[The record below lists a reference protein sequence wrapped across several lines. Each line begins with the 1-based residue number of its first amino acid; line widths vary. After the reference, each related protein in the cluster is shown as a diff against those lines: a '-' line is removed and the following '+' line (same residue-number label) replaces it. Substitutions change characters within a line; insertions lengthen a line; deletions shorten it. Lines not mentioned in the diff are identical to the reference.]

1 MLGLLGMCLPARG
14 TTLTYVGVQT
24 IPTGAVVGGVEI
36 GGLSGISYNPYTDR
50 FVAITDDSS
59 TDGASRMWTLDL
71 AYTGAAFSSVT
82 AVSSIGLKKP
92 DGSTL
97 PLSDTEGIAGNLDGS
112 FYVSHEGLAAGV
124 DATYSIPPW
133 IARFNGATGNKEA
146 DVALPVKFL
155 PRNSSGNQVPPDDGT
170 QTSGVRSN
178 LSLECLGITPS
189 KKVLFTSN
197 EAALKQD
204 YNGTY
209 DGGTNQAQNSLT
221 RIVRF
226 TGAPGNPVAAE
237 EKVYQA
243 DQGTLY
249 IIVRRFNTV
258 PEILPVDDSGRMLVM
273 ERGLT
278 QNNTNTGSY
287 RIRIYEVNFNQTGT
301 TNVASVNSLIGAS
314 YTTLSKTLRWQSSS
328 NMDNVESMCFGRDV
342 NGFRTLVLAS
352 DNNFNGAQT
361 TQFHVLMTD
370 IPAVTRR
377 TLATAV
383 TGSGNV
389 AAAPSVAWYPDGS
402 EVSLTATPATSHT
415 FANWNGSMAG
425 SSNPVG
431 LTMDADKSVT
441 ANFQKI
447 PVTNVAYWRGGEND
461 FPQATQGSRFTTDIA
476 GSYNLQPRNSPQST
490 LGYNEFGP
498 YYAYAA
504 DYSAGVNATRAP
516 GSTVNFSFDP
526 GAGNAF
532 VGEAITTTTTNW
544 GIQCYT
550 NSTQNGQII
559 SNGNVAGIGS
569 GGYGFLVYNNHYSG
583 IMNGVALLEGTIAPD
598 GNWHNLAL
606 VNDNGTLKLY
616 VDGVLNASSNP
627 GASLAFAAGNK
638 LTIGAGYNGSNLDG
652 FTNGGIDEV
661 RIFTFG
667 NGQFLPSDL
676 QNYIPQLTYA
686 SWSTTFVGGQA
697 ANLDY
702 DSDGVA
708 NGIEYF
714 MNAAPGFTANP
725 AFVGNTVTW
734 PNGGNIPSSAYGT
747 QFVVQTSNNLAS
759 WTDVPITDANLTN
772 TPGLVSYTL
781 TGGPDRQFV
790 RLKATPD

>member
-1 MLGLLGMCLPARG
+1 
-14 TTLTYVGVQT
+14 
-24 IPTGAVVGGVEI
+24 
-36 GGLSGISYNPYTDR
+36 
-50 FVAITDDSS
+50 
-59 TDGASRMWTLDL
+59 
-71 AYTGAAFSSVT
+71 
-82 AVSSIGLKKP
+82 
-92 DGSTL
+92 
-97 PLSDTEGIAGNLDGS
+97 
-112 FYVSHEGLAAGV
+112 
-124 DATYSIPPW
+124 
-133 IARFNGATGNKEA
+133 
-146 DVALPVKFL
+146 
-155 PRNSSGNQVPPDDGT
+155 
-170 QTSGVRSN
+170 
-178 LSLECLGITPS
+178 
-189 KKVLFTSN
+189 
-197 EAALKQD
+197 
-204 YNGTY
+204 
-209 DGGTNQAQNSLT
+209 
-221 RIVRF
+221 
-226 TGAPGNPVAAE
+226 
-237 EKVYQA
+237 
-243 DQGTLY
+243 
-249 IIVRRFNTV
+249 
-258 PEILPVDDSGRMLVM
+258 
-273 ERGLT
+273 
-278 QNNTNTGSY
+278 
-287 RIRIYEVNFNQTGT
+287 
-301 TNVASVNSLIGAS
+301 
-314 YTTLSKTLRWQSSS
+314 
-328 NMDNVESMCFGRDV
+328 V

-361 TQFHVLMTD
+361 TQFHVLTTD

-383 TGSGNV
+383 TGSGSV

-402 EVSLTATPATSHT
+402 ELALTATPATSHT
-415 FANWNGSMAG
+415 FANWTGSVAG

-476 GSYNLQPRNSPQST
+476 GFPHNLQPRNAPQST
-490 LGYNEFGP
+490 WGYNELGP
-498 YYAYAA
+498 YYAYPAG
-504 DYSAGVNATRAP
+504 YSAGVNATRAP
-516 GSTVNFSFDP
+516 GSTVNYSFDP
-526 GAGNAF
+526 AAGNAF

-569 GGYGFLVYNNHYSG
+569 GGYGLLVHNNHFSG
-583 IMNGVALLEGTIAPD
+583 IMNGVALLEGTITPD

-606 VNDNGTLKLY
+606 VNENGTLKLY

-627 GASLAFAAGNK
+627 GAATAFAPGNQ
-638 LTIGAGYNGSNLDG
+638 LTIGAGYNANTSSYDG

-697 ANLDY
+697 ANLNY

-725 AFVGNTVTW
+725 GLDGTNKVTW

-747 QFVVQTSNNLAS
+747 QFVVQTSSDLAS
-759 WTDVPITDANLTN
+759 WTDVPITDAKLTN
-772 TPGLVSYTL
+772 TPSLVSYTL
-781 TGGPDRQFV
+781 TGGPNRRFV
-790 RLKATPD
+790 RLKVTPD